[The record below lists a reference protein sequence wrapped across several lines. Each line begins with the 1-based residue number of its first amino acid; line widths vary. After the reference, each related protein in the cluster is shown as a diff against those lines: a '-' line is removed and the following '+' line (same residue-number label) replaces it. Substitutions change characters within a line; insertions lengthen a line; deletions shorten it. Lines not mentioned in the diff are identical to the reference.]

1 MVTTSQPKRKNAP
14 NKRFAA
20 NRSIWFC
27 VLNSILVR
35 LGTAS
40 PTKAI
45 GPQKAVIKPVKTAV
59 TKTISIRNFFTSY
72 PISRTSSSPRTRMF
86 KGLTIKMVNKQVKI
100 NTIQMIGSC

>member
-1 MVTTSQPKRKNAP
+1 MVTTSQPKRKKAP
-14 NKRFAA
+14 NKRFATK
-20 NRSIWFC
+20 RSIWSC

-59 TKTISIRNFFTSY
+59 TNTTSIRNFFYIVPHKSNLFF
-72 PISRTSSSPRTRMF
+72 PE
-86 KGLTIKMVNKQVKI
+86 NKNV
-100 NTIQMIGSC
+100 